1 MENSEVNALIDAFI
15 GYREMLVPIQNDMH
29 EFLETY
35 DALKNDVEKIDK
47 AFSGDVQGK
56 LTEIYKTLS
65 SQAEKSE
72 ALTRKVDE
80 FLKSTT
86 KYTDEVSNLMN
97 MFQSI
102 QSKIS
107 AVNEIENKAEEQI
120 SKLDEILEEKK
131 RNYDLKDLKNSLDK
145 YNSNLQSVS
154 EFINEDVAKNIME
167 NTKTIQEIKN
177 GNSDVVSHLKEEK
190 TSIEQ
195 LAENYQNS
203 NELLKKILE
212 KNDVNE
218 EYIFDIMDKWAEE
231 RKVKTKAK
239 WKK

>member
-15 GYREMLVPIQNDMH
+15 GYREMLIPIQNDLH
-29 EFLETY
+29 DFLETY
-35 DALKNDVEKIDK
+35 DALKNDVSKIDK

-80 FLKSTT
+80 FLQSTT
-86 KYTDEVSNLMN
+86 KYTDEVSKLMA
-97 MFQSI
+97 MFETI
-102 QSKIS
+102 QGKIS
-107 AVNEIENKAEEQI
+107 AVNDIESKAEEQI
-120 SKLDEILEEKK
+120 SRLDDILEEKRK
-131 RNYDLKDLKNSLDK
+131 NYDLKDLKNSLDK
-145 YNSNLQSVS
+145 YNSNIQAVND
-154 EFINEDVAKNIME
+154 FINKDIGEKLDSSSQ
-167 NTKTIQEIKN
+167 TIQEIKT
-177 GNSDVVSHLKEEK
+177 GNTSIASKLSEEK
-190 TSIEQ
+190 SSIDELVKRYEQ
-195 LAENYQNS
+195 S

-231 RKVKTKAK
+231 RRVKTKTK
-239 WKK
+239 WKR

>member
-29 EFLETY
+29 DFLETY

-56 LTEIYKTLS
+56 LTEIYKILS

-80 FLKSTT
+80 FLKSTS
-86 KYTDEVSNLMN
+86 KYTEEVSKLMG
-97 MFQSI
+97 MFESI
-102 QSKIS
+102 QTKIS
-107 AVNEIENKAEEQI
+107 AVNDIETKAEEQI
-120 SKLDEILEEKK
+120 SRLDDILEEKK

-145 YNSNLQSVS
+145 YNANLQSVS
-154 EFINEDVAKNIME
+154 EFINKDVAENIVE
-167 NTKTIQEIKN
+167 NTKTIQEIKS
-177 GNSDVVSHLKEEK
+177 GNTNVVTHLMEEK
-190 TSIEQ
+190 SSIEE
-195 LAENYQNS
+195 LSENYRETNA
-203 NELLKKILE
+203 LLKKILE

-218 EYIFDIMDKWAEE
+218 EYIFDIIDKWAED
-231 RKVKTKAK
+231 RRVKTKGK

>member
-56 LTEIYKTLS
+56 LSEIYKTLS

-80 FLKSTT
+80 FLKNTT
-86 KYTDEVSNLMN
+86 EYTE
-97 MFQSI
+97 
-102 QSKIS
+102 KIS
-107 AVNEIENKAEEQI
+107 KLMAMFETIQTRISSVNEIEAKAEEQI
-120 SKLDEILEEKK
+120 SKLDTILEEKK
-131 RNYDLKDLKNSLDK
+131 RNYDLKDLKNSLDR
-145 YNSNLQSVS
+145 YNSNLQTVG
-154 EFINEDVAKNIME
+154 EFINKDVAENIVE

-177 GNSDVVSHLKEEK
+177 GNTNVISHLKEEK
-190 TSIEQ
+190 SSIEK

-203 NELLKKILE
+203 NELLRKILE

-231 RKVKTKAK
+231 RRVKTKSK